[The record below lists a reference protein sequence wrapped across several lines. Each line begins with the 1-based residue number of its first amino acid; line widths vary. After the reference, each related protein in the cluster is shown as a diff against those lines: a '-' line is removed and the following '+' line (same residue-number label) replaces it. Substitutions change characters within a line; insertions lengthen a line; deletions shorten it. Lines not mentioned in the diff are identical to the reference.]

1 MECDMV
7 NYFWVND
14 CPSIRMSVLWAQQ
27 TSLMTY
33 WSQWTLLMKLTFRDF
48 QDLILAF
55 SVSIVWVSDDSIH
68 KSYICIIAR
77 ILRRSEAWRGPG
89 CIFECLNIL
98 VCSSVESMNCNQGH
112 LPCIMQWRVSDT
124 KKKKPCCN
132 RHFIL
137 HKISNNKCS
146 PWFSLLHANLL
157 ETL

>member
-124 KKKKPCCN
+124 KKKKT
-132 RHFIL
+132 
-137 HKISNNKCS
+137 
-146 PWFSLLHANLL
+146 LLQQAFYTAQN
-157 ETL
+157 